1 MNIREAAYYVSL
13 SEEKSF
19 SNVAKKYRVSQ
30 PTVSAAIKRLEDEF
44 GSQLLVRGNPHRTI
58 ALTHTGEQLLGHA
71 QEILYHYQ
79 LAKTEIKNSEKRR
92 LVVGM
97 PPIIE
102 TNYFPKIAQ
111 RLSPEDLTSIQTV
124 EEGSISTMNDLKNGT
139 LDISFLGYIDQITD
153 QMIDVHQID
162 QQSFSILVAINSQ
175 LAKQQRVNFA
185 DLKNQNFILFKDS
198 FVHDRVFRQ
207 LSNTNHVRLK
217 VIFRTN
223 AAQSI
228 VNMVAQGI
236 GIGFL
241 TNAIKIKDPN
251 VVRLRLDDPLQPM
264 FKIGLALRRGMVFS
278 EAQEKIVAIL
288 KSTAK

>member
-1 MNIREAAYYVSL
+1 
-13 SEEKSF
+13 
-19 SNVAKKYRVSQ
+19 
-30 PTVSAAIKRLEDEF
+30 
-44 GSQLLVRGNPHRTI
+44 
-58 ALTHTGEQLLGHA
+58 
-71 QEILYHYQ
+71 
-79 LAKTEIKNSEKRR
+79 
-92 LVVGM
+92 
-97 PPIIE
+97 
-102 TNYFPKIAQ
+102 
-111 RLSPEDLTSIQTV
+111 
-124 EEGSISTMNDLKNGT
+124 
-139 LDISFLGYIDQITD
+139 
-153 QMIDVHQID
+153 MIDVHQID
-162 QQSFSILVAINSQ
+162 QQPFSILVAINSQ

-207 LSNTNHVRLK
+207 LSNTNHVRPK

-241 TNAIKIKDPN
+241 TNAIKIKNPN
-251 VVRLRLDDPLQPM
+251 IVRLRLDDPLQPV